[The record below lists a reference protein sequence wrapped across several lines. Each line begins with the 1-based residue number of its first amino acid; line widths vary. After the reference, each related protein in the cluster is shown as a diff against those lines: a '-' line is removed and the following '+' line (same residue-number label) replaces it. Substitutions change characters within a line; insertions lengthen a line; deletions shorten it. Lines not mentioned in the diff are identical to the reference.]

1 MQYKT
6 KNLLIFVSDVHIRKK
21 SAFNA
26 RTDGKSP
33 FLRTADA
40 VIYNRKKNELTDRN
54 VVCRA
59 TISKHAGSIIRL

>member
-6 KNLLIFVSDVHIRKK
+6 KNLLIFVSDVHIRKNIG
-21 SAFNA
+21 FQRPN
-26 RTDGKSP
+26 GKSP

-54 VVCRA
+54 VVCSA